1 MSVKSSTDSTGPEGA
16 VMKSVRQNMQQPAP
30 LFPCKGN
37 LPKPGWRYAISA
49 LMKPAMRVHQY
60 RNLRS
65 AIFYD
70 AIDENDCGKPS

>member
-1 MSVKSSTDSTGPEGA
+1 MKKHAKTSSVT
-16 VMKSVRQNMQQPAP
+16 AP

-37 LPKPGWRYAISA
+37 LPRPKWRDAIAA
-49 LMKPAMRVHQY
+49 LARPAIRVHEY

-70 AIDENDCGKPS
+70 AMCEYDRGKPS

>member
-1 MSVKSSTDSTGPEGA
+1 
-16 VMKSVRQNMQQPAP
+16 MKHPAKNALVTAP

-37 LPKPGWRYAISA
+37 LPRVKWRDVLAQIA
-49 LMKPAMRVHQY
+49 KPAVQVHES

-70 AIDENDCGKPS
+70 VMCEHDCGKPS

>member
-1 MSVKSSTDSTGPEGA
+1 
-16 VMKSVRQNMQQPAP
+16 MKKTAENPTVTAP

-37 LPKPGWRYAISA
+37 LPRVRWRDVLAQIA
-49 LMKPAMRVHQY
+49 KPAVRVHEY

-70 AIDENDCGKPS
+70 AMCDYDCGKPS